1 MIMSDHFDTIVS
13 MFNIK
18 EKFTA
23 SPLSTYKGT
32 LTQTFVSI
40 ALIGLIFGAGFYFGK
55 GKEEKRAVINI
66 GGVPES
72 EIADVNFDP
81 FWETWRVLEEK
92 FVSSTSTNTTAL
104 TSDKKVWG
112 AIEGLAS
119 AYGDPYTVFFP
130 PVESKM
136 FAEEIRGSFSGVGME
151 IASQS
156 GILTVIAP
164 LKDTPAEKAG
174 VKAGDKILQIGD
186 TNAVKMSTEEA
197 ISLIRGEQGTAVT
210 ITFARDGV
218 KEPLVKS
225 IVRDTINIPTIDYK
239 KLPSGAYLI
248 QLFSFSENS
257 ANLFRQALRQFVE
270 SGSDKLILDLR
281 NNPGG
286 YLEAAVSMAS
296 WFLPTGEIIVSEDF
310 GGKRENVEHRSYGY
324 DIFNKNLKFVILVN
338 GGSASASEILAGALS
353 EHGKAVLIGEQP
365 FGKGSVQELVDI
377 TGDTS
382 LKVTIA
388 HWLTPLGNSISNGG
402 LLPKIEI
409 KNTAEDVASGK
420 DRVLERAVE
429 FLNTK

>member
-1 MIMSDHFDTIVS
+1 

-338 GGSASASEILAGALS
+338 GGSASASEILAGALRDNRNVKLVGAKS
-353 EHGKAVLIGEQP
+353 
-365 FGKGSVQELVDI
+365 FGKGSVQTIVNLRGGSI
-377 TGDTS
+377 
-382 LKVTIA
+382 LKITIA
-388 HWLTPLGNSISNGG
+388 KWLTPKGNSISEVG
-402 LLPKIEI
+402 LTPDVKIETTEDDAKNNKDPQLDKALEII
-409 KNTAEDVASGK
+409 KTLK
-420 DRVLERAVE
+420 
-429 FLNTK
+429 

>member
-1 MIMSDHFDTIVS
+1 MKKLEVIRAEDMRPPTLTGPEDAELTL
-13 MFNIK
+13 MGWG
-18 EKFTA
+18 
-23 SPLSTYKGT
+23 STY
-32 LTQTFVSI
+32 
-40 ALIGLIFGAGFYFGK
+40 
-55 GKEEKRAVINI
+55 
-66 GGVPES
+66 
-72 EIADVNFDP
+72 D
-81 FWETWRVLEEK
+81 
-92 FVSSTSTNTTAL
+92 
-104 TSDKKVWG
+104 
-112 AIEGLAS
+112 AIE
-119 AYGDPYTVFFP
+119 
-130 PVESKM
+130 
-136 FAEEIRGSFSGVGME
+136 
-151 IASQS
+151 
-156 GILTVIAP
+156 
-164 LKDTPAEKAG
+164 
-174 VKAGDKILQIGD
+174 
-186 TNAVKMSTEEA
+186 EA
-197 ISLIRGEQGTAVT
+197 CQL
-210 ITFARDGV
+210 FARDGV

-353 EHGKAVLIGEQP
+353 EHGKAVLIGEKT